1 VRTAGDVTL
10 VAREIHKEIA
20 TVDPFIPISDVDTLD
35 SRLAKVLAY
44 PRFRAMVLAF
54 FALSAMILSA
64 VGLHGVLSQLV
75 AQRIPE
81 FGIRRAVGAQTGD
94 LIWLIARQG
103 GVPVVAGLAAGVC
116 LTLAFNRVLV
126 NLLYGIQTANPSVL
140 AIVGLAL
147 LGAAA
152 PAILLP
158 ARRAARVDPM
168 IALRDE

>member
-1 VRTAGDVTL
+1 
-10 VAREIHKEIA
+10 
-20 TVDPFIPISDVDTLD
+20 
-35 SRLAKVLAY
+35 
-44 PRFRAMVLAF
+44 MVLAF

-147 LGAAA
+147 LGATA